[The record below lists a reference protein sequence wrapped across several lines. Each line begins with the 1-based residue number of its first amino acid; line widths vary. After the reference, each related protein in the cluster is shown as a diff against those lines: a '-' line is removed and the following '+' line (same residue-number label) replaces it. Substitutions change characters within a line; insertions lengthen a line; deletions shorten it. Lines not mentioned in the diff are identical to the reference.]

1 MMIPLTEAQFQRQ
14 VTELAESLGWHWMHI
29 GRIGKYAANG
39 AKGTLGTGW
48 PDLVLIR
55 RGTTIYAELKAE
67 KGTLTED
74 QRKVHRI
81 LGDASPHVYVW
92 RPWDLPSIVGVLT
105 NA

>member
-1 MMIPLTEAQFQRQ
+1 MFIPLTESAFQRQ
-14 VTELAESLGWHWMHI
+14 VTDLAESLGWQWMHI
-29 GRIGKYAANG
+29 GRVGKYAANG

-55 RGTTIYAELKAE
+55 RGTTIYAELKVG
-67 KGTLTED
+67 GTLTEA
-74 QRKVHRI
+74 QKAVHRV

-92 RPWDLPSIVGVLT
+92 RPTDLPQIVGVLT